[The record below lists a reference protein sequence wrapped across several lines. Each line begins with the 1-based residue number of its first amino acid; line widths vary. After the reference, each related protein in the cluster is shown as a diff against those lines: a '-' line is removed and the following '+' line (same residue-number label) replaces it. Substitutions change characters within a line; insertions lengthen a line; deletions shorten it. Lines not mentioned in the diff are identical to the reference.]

1 VENKK
6 AKKAGTARSPGLAAR
21 AAAAAHETVDELAE
35 HAAVAEQRL
44 VRRAQAG
51 SRSMADQAGGLV
63 RKVTS
68 YVEEHP
74 FMSVSLAFGV
84 GILASVML
92 RASGV
97 NVMRLLAPPEDD
109 FPEDDYTD

>member
-1 VENKK
+1 VDNKK
-6 AKKAGTARSPGLAAR
+6 PKKSSTARRPGLAAR
-21 AAAAAHETVDELAE
+21 AAAVAHETVDEFAG
-35 HAAVAEQRL
+35 HAAAAEQRL

-51 SRSMADQAGGLV
+51 RQSMADQAGGIV
-63 RKVTS
+63 RKVTT

-97 NVMRLLAPPEDD
+97 DVMRLLAPAD
-109 FPEDDYTD
+109 DDYAD

>member
-1 VENKK
+1 VQNKK
-6 AKKAGTARSPGLAAR
+6 AKKSSTARGPGLAAR
-21 AAAAAHETVDELAE
+21 AAAAAHETVDEFAE
-35 HAAVAEQRL
+35 HAAAAEQRL
-44 VRRAQAG
+44 ARRAEAG
-51 SRSMADQAGGLV
+51 SRAMADQAGGIV

-97 NVMRLLAPPEDD
+97 DVMRLLAPADDD
-109 FPEDDYTD
+109 FTG